1 MQRRHLLGALS
12 GPVFHRGNKKIY
24 MAMAA
29 EQMPASLE
37 SDCDAGILEVRRYS
51 GDASAAV
58 EFVLLLES
66 HGIRVVQRQG
76 LQLQLAF
83 ASAEERQA
91 LWQGVTADIHWQ
103 QLRKKANL
111 VPIEISLYS

>member
-1 MQRRHLLGALS
+1 
-12 GPVFHRGNKKIY
+12 

-29 EQMPASLE
+29 EQMPATLE

-51 GDASAAV
+51 CDASAAV
-58 EFVLLLES
+58 ELVGFLTL
-66 HGIRVVQRQG
+66 HGIKVVQQQG
-76 LQLQLAF
+76 LRLQLAF

-91 LWQGVTADIHWQ
+91 LWQLVTADFHWQ
-103 QLRKKANL
+103 QLRKRANL

>member
-12 GPVFHRGNKKIY
+12 APVFHRGNKKIY

-29 EQMPASLE
+29 EQMPATLE

-51 GDASAAV
+51 GDSSAAV

-66 HGIRVVQRQG
+66 YGIRVVQRQG
-76 LQLQLAF
+76 LRLQLAF

-91 LWQGVTADIHWQ
+91 LWQRVTADVHWQ
-103 QLRKKANL
+103 QLRERANF

>member
-12 GPVFHRGNKKIY
+12 APVFHRGNKKIY

-29 EQMPASLE
+29 EQMPATLQ
-37 SDCDAGILEVRRYS
+37 SDCNAGILEVRRYS

-58 EFVLLLES
+58 GLASLLES
-66 HGIRVVQRQG
+66 HGIRVVQQQE

-91 LWQGVTADIHWQ
+91 LWQRMTADIQWQ
-103 QLRKKANL
+103 QLRKRANL